1 MFSEMRLRM
10 MWLVLVLVVAA
21 CQPDAAAPTS
31 VALVAVTPV
40 KLLATVYIS
49 PTPDAAQQQATLLAA
64 TATATAPPNTPTAT
78 ATVYVG
84 VFMGEAG
91 SLDDSAALAAI
102 NQLQAQ
108 RDAPTAVPDRL
119 SVCPLQPDESFGTL
133 WRAAGALADE
143 LGCPAA
149 LPTPFS
155 GISQVY
161 ERGVMYRTPDGE
173 LWAFTPRGDPTG
185 QYWYAEQPPQV
196 SVEGVS
202 APTNLRAPGQR
213 FAAFWQAQPQL
224 RDRLGFAQTDEVR
237 TTFTVQLFQ
246 NGALLLDN
254 SAAQVWLM
262 VGTGDTGPALGPY

>member
-1 MFSEMRLRM
+1 MVSVSRFRCL
-10 MWLVLVLVVAA
+10 WLIFALVVAA
-21 CQPDAAAPTS
+21 CQPDGAAPTS
-31 VALVAVTPV
+31 VALAPMTPV

-49 PTPDAAQQQATLLAA
+49 PTPDAAQQQATLLAS
-64 TATATAPPNTPTAT
+64 TATATAPPSTPTAT
-78 ATVYVG
+78 PTVYIG
-84 VFMGEAG
+84 VFVGEAG
-91 SLDDSAALAAI
+91 SLDDSAALAALD
-102 NQLQAQ
+102 QLQTQ

-119 SVCPLQPDESFGTL
+119 SVCPLQPDEAFGTL

-185 QYWYAEQPPQV
+185 QFWYAAQPPQV
-196 SVEGVS
+196 SIEGVS
-202 APTNLRAPGQR
+202 APTNLRPPGQR
-213 FAAFWQAQPQL
+213 FAAFWQAQPQI
-224 RDRLGFAQTDEVR
+224 RERLGFAQTDEVG

-262 VGTGDTGPALGPY
+262 VGTGDSGPAMGPY